1 MSQLVSLKIEGG
13 ACMHARTHTD
23 ILKGISGKKS
33 FTLLVYRKSIE
44 SYRDSHSAH
53 IGYTKREYCKQKLSP
68 L

>member
-1 MSQLVSLKIEGG
+1 
-13 ACMHARTHTD
+13 MHARTHSHTD